1 MDGIDPALLADLPR
15 YAFGLAMVLARVGCA
30 CMALPVIGEAEVPT
44 TVRLGFVLALAAL
57 LLPGLMAVLPAPP
70 ASVGHLFA
78 MLAAEIVTG
87 LMFGWLARLVILAAT
102 TAGQF
107 MALAVGLSSVL
118 QQDPALGTQTAALGR
133 LFAVAAPVVLLASGL
148 YAAPLLALRGS
159 YDVIAPG
166 SLLPAA
172 QAWPAVLAAATA
184 CVALAVKLAAP
195 LLLASVL
202 AQVAMALAGWIAAPL
217 AVGAALAPGPI
228 LGGLALLAV
237 LGGGMLVTWRDAA
250 GGLFAAL
257 PGR

>member
-15 YAFGLAMVLARVGCA
+15 YAFGFALVLARVGCA

-44 TVRLGFVLALAAL
+44 TVRIGFVLALVVL
-57 LLPGLMAVLPAPP
+57 LLPGLMAELPAPP
-70 ASVGHLFA
+70 DSVPRLAA
-78 MLAAEIVTG
+78 MVGAEIVTG
-87 LMFGWLARLVILAAT
+87 LMFGWLARLAILALT

-107 MALAVGLSSVL
+107 MALAIGLSSVL

-133 LFAVAAPVVLLASGL
+133 LFSVAAPVVLLASGL

-159 YDVIAPG
+159 YDVIAAG

-184 CVALAVKLAAP
+184 CVALALKLAAP

-202 AQVAMALAGWIAAPL
+202 AQVAMALAGRIAAPL

-228 LGGLALLAV
+228 LGGLLLLAL
-237 LGGGMLVTWRDAA
+237 LGGGMLMDWRDAA
-250 GGLFAAL
+250 GGLFASL